1 MNNVERIRS
10 KLLSSDLQAVLIT
23 LKSAFLFTDSRYI
36 EAAQKTVADN
46 ITLRL
51 FGAGKR
57 LSQLIKAEL
66 DNEKIEKI
74 ARYFALKKHVP
85 SSQEA
90 LDYIAVFKTPYRLY
104 KPLCNIANVASLIGF
119 LLFLFVALFIPE
131 GWLNAFSVVYSLF
144 LYFVA
149 TSFLFQYFM
158 SLRFNSASFAAVAL
172 TKHYLGIIDL
182 NSKK

>member
-1 MNNVERIRS
+1 MRNQRYYSDSDDWKVFVQPGTEEYRIHLWSLERRANETKRIN
-10 KLLSSDLQAVLIT
+10 
-23 LKSAFLFTDSRYI
+23 RYI
-36 EAAQKTVADN
+36 QD
-46 ITLRL
+46 
-51 FGAGKR
+51 
-57 LSQLIKAEL
+57 
-66 DNEKIEKI
+66 EKIEKI

-104 KPLCNIANVASLIGF
+104 KPLCNIANVASCIGF